1 MKAKA
6 KPSAAEPALFGEG
19 ELAAAPSAPVQSCY
33 DLWNRFAKKNGW
45 QEAKVLDTG
54 RRAALK
60 RACKDYGGVPGFQ
73 AMLEKIERSD
83 WCMGR
88 VAPRDGRKQF
98 KADLD
103 WFTRPVTVRKVIED
117 FYNGGTAPAVV
128 VSASATPS
136 EIDSWRRWI
145 GGYRKGGFW
154 PTSLGPRPEEP
165 GCRATPSLLM
175 NWRRENNVEV
185 GVPVPETQDERSEAL
200 IVSLRKA
207 GLWDRANRV
216 EETLA
221 ARQKRPPVLVPA
233 PDVAGLGMPPRAD
246 FRPANGSTSA
256 PMRDSQKATRGSSV
270 DNSRALHNRPP
281 ATDVPWDDVPPWDDA
296 IPEGDESQAEA

>member
-1 MKAKA
+1 MAKA
-6 KPSAAEPALFGEG
+6 KTAQLALLPDGEIG
-19 ELAAAPSAPVQSCY
+19 DAPSAPVQSCY

-60 RACKDYGGVPGFQ
+60 RACKDYGGVSGFQ

-88 VAPRDGRKQF
+88 ISPRDGRKQF

-117 FYNGGTAPAVV
+117 FYNGAVAAGPN
-128 VSASATPS
+128 SAVGGLPP
-136 EIDSWRRWI
+136 DSGDPWLRWVP
-145 GGYRKGGFW
+145 GYLRGGFW
-154 PTSLGPRPEEP
+154 PLHLGPRPEEP

-175 NWRRENNVEV
+175 DWRRENNVSV
-185 GVPVPETQDERSEAL
+185 TVAPAETREQRLAHTISR
-200 IVSLRKA
+200 LR
-207 GLWDRANRV
+207 GMGQHERANRY
-216 EETLA
+216 EAELA
-221 ARQKRPPVLVPA
+221 ALEGKPAAFVPNPSVADANKPSEAKTGPAVDPRMGHNGPPGPI
-233 PDVAGLGMPPRAD
+233 
-246 FRPANGSTSA
+246 
-256 PMRDSQKATRGSSV
+256 
-270 DNSRALHNRPP
+270 
-281 ATDVPWDDVPPWDDA
+281 TDLEDTGDPGWTE